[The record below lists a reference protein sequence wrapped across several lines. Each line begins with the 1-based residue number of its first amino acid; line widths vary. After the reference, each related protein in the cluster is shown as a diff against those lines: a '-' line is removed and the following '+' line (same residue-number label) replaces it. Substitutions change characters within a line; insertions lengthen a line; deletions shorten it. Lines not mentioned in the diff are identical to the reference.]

1 MHRLGYFVG
10 IAFLLVSPAV
20 LHAQLVQEFNPAKTN
35 CCFASTAQSLADQIH
50 AGYVDYHSAIVDAK
64 GYLKEGY
71 SMDGLHPND
80 KGYEL
85 MAPLVQSA
93 IAKIQNSF

>member
-1 MHRLGYFVG
+1 
-10 IAFLLVSPAV
+10 LLNEW
-20 LHAQLVQEFNPAKTN
+20 LKKF
-35 CCFASTAQSLADQIH
+35 ADQIH
-50 AGYVDYHSAIVDAK
+50 AAYVDYHTALADGK

-93 IAKIQNSF
+93 IEKAQK